1 MLDFIEDKGLVI
13 YNSSV
18 GSGRIQN
25 NMTKIMSPPLRAKEN
40 FWPPLACKMKKFDPP
55 TYNVKVSTY
64 AIRRFFSSP

>member
-25 NMTKIMSPPLRAKEN
+25 NMTKIVSPPLRAKEN
-40 FWPPLACKMKKFDPP
+40 FLTPLACKMKIF
-55 TYNVKVSTY
+55 
-64 AIRRFFSSP
+64 